1 MGKAGSCSVVFS
13 NRRVHNIL
21 ARRDGQAAGCG
32 SGKYLEV
39 PGGRGTGVELTY
51 PDDELVQRH
60 ERSL

>member
-39 PGGRGTGVELTY
+39 PGGGDWSRAHL
-51 PDDELVQRH
+51 
-60 ERSL
+60 S